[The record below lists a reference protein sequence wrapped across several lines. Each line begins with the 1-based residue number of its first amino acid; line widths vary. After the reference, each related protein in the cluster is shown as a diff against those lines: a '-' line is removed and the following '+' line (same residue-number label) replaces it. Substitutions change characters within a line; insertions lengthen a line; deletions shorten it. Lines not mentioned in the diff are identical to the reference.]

1 MNDPNVML
9 AGAFAATVGLG
20 VASAAYGAIRLVS
33 AGQEDARV
41 RQRLRRDLSTVRAGR
56 MAGLTEK
63 FGDNFRKLTKKL
75 THYFAGEGDERGDKL
90 KAKLIRAGIYQADA
104 PRLFLAARVGLGLL
118 GVGFG
123 LLMSMAGMFDLT
135 TGLGAGGLIGYMAP
149 AMWLKLRVKKNQKE
163 LSKGLPDGLDLMVVC
178 VEAGLTIDAAMQRV
192 GDELGLAHP
201 TISREFAI
209 CHMETRIG
217 VARQQALRNLG
228 VRTDYP
234 PLQALAAM
242 LIQAER
248 FGTSIAKAL
257 RIQADSLRVKRQQD
271 AEEQAA
277 KASVKLT
284 FPLVLFIFP
293 ASFLVMGGPVVLKM
307 MKTGFF

>member
-9 AGAFAATVGLG
+9 AGAFAATAGLG
-20 VASAAYGAIRLVS
+20 VASAAYGAIRLVV
-33 AGQEDARV
+33 GGEDEARV
-41 RQRLRRDLSTVRAGR
+41 RQRLRRDFNGN
-56 MAGLTEK
+56 
-63 FGDNFRKLTKKL
+63 FGDKQSSLADTLRQKARLVGQKLS
-75 THYFAGEGDERGDKL
+75 HYFAGDGDERGAAL
-90 KAKLIRAGIYQADA
+90 KSKLIRAGIYQADA
-104 PRLFLAARVGLGLL
+104 PRLFLAARVGLGLG
-118 GVGFG
+118 GVGLGF
-123 LLMSMAGMFDLT
+123 LASLVGMCEMT
-135 TGLGAGGLIGYMAP
+135 TGLGVGGFLGYMGP
-149 AMWLKLRVKKNQKE
+149 AFWLKLRTKRNQKE
-163 LSKGLPDGLDLMVVC
+163 LARGLPDGLDLMVVC

-192 GDELGLAHP
+192 GDELQLAHP

-217 VARQQALRNLG
+217 VSRQQALRNLG
-228 VRTDYP
+228 VRTDFS
-234 PLQALAAM
+234 PLQGLAAM

-257 RIQADSLRVKRQQD
+257 RIQADSLRQKRQQE
-271 AEEQAA
+271 AEEAAA

-293 ASFLVMGGPVVLKM
+293 ASFLVMAGPVVLKM